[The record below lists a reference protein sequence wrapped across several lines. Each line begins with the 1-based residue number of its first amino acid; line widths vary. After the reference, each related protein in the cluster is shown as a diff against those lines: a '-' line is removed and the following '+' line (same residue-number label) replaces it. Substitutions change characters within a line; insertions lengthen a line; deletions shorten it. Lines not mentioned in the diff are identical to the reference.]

1 MKYVT
6 TLLAALLAAGLA
18 GCGAAP
24 QAPASA
30 TPAAETTV
38 EQQAAAA
45 YDAYRPEPGSAVA
58 FQDGDGFWYAVYPK
72 TLLESREEAAAL
84 FPDAVI
90 PTAVGEFHFAGFSPY
105 DSGFSAAGTF
115 EVAHILQSDTAALDG
130 AAEGL
135 IPLPASCG
143 REQYGVRYQSAAGGV
158 LVLTV
163 DRGETLAGDKT
174 LTASDYGGRTFY
186 TRPNQPHTLGV
197 QVEEGPALWL
207 SSVFPDTY
215 TPYTEDDPRAELSG
229 EELAALLTEVSGVF
243 STARDPAALYH
254 GGAARTPEE
263 ALARALED
271 AVPPACPDCGGA
283 TAAELTASEEL
294 PVRQR
299 DCTAMAQGTDAVY
312 DLSLTYDWVCPA
324 CGRRDAG
331 HTVTGNRVIVCH
343 GWTS

>member
-1 MKYVT
+1 MKHGT
-6 TLLAALLAAGLA
+6 ALLAALLAAGLA

-30 TPAAETTV
+30 APASETSI

-45 YDAYRPEPGSAVA
+45 YDAYRPEPGSAAA
-58 FQDGDGFWYAVYPK
+58 FQDADGFWYAVYPK
-72 TLLESREEAAAL
+72 TLLDSREDAAAL

-90 PTAVGEFHFAGFSPY
+90 PAAVGDFAFTGFSPY

-115 EVAHILQSDTAALDG
+115 EVAHILQTDTAALDG

-163 DRGETLAGDKT
+163 DRGETLAEDKT

-197 QVEEGPALWL
+197 QVEYGPALWL
-207 SSVFPDTY
+207 SSVFPDAY
-215 TPYTEDDPRAELSG
+215 TPYTEDDPRTELSG
-229 EELAALLTEVSGVF
+229 EELAALLTEVSGAF
-243 STARDPAALYH
+243 SAARDPAALYH
-254 GGAARTPEE
+254 GGAERTPEE
-263 ALARALED
+263 VLARALEE
-271 AVPPACPDCGGA
+271 AVSPVCPDCGA
-283 TAAELTASEEL
+283 VTAAELTVSEEL
-294 PVRQR
+294 PVQQR
-299 DCTAMAQGTDAVY
+299 DCIAMAQGTDAVY

-324 CGRRDAG
+324 CGYRDAG

-343 GWTS
+343 GWMS

>member
-1 MKYVT
+1 MKAKAKAGA
-6 TLLAALLAAGLA
+6 LGALALAVLVLA

-163 DRGETLAGDKT
+163 DLCETLAGDKT
-174 LTASDYGGRTFY
+174 L
-186 TRPNQPHTLGV
+186 
-197 QVEEGPALWL
+197 
-207 SSVFPDTY
+207 
-215 TPYTEDDPRAELSG
+215 
-229 EELAALLTEVSGVF
+229 
-243 STARDPAALYH
+243 ARSI
-254 GGAARTPEE
+254 
-263 ALARALED
+263 
-271 AVPPACPDCGGA
+271 
-283 TAAELTASEEL
+283 TAAGRFTPGPTSPIPWAS
-294 PVRQR
+294 R
-299 DCTAMAQGTDAVY
+299 
-312 DLSLTYDWVCPA
+312 WKK
-324 CGRRDAG
+324 GRRFG
-331 HTVTGNRVIVCH
+331 
-343 GWTS
+343 

>member
-1 MKYVT
+1 MKHGT
-6 TLLAALLAAGLA
+6 DLLAALLAAGLA

-30 TPAAETTV
+30 APASETSI

-45 YDAYRPEPGSAVA
+45 YDAYRPEPGSAAA
-58 FQDGDGFWYAVYPK
+58 FQDADGFWYAVYPK
-72 TLLESREEAAAL
+72 TLLDSREDAAAL

-90 PTAVGEFHFAGFSPY
+90 PAAVGDFAFTGFSPY

-115 EVAHILQSDTAALDG
+115 EVAHILQTDTAALDG

-163 DRGETLAGDKT
+163 DRGETLAEDKT

-197 QVEEGPALWL
+197 QVEYGPALWL
-207 SSVFPDTY
+207 SSVFPDAY

-229 EELAALLTEVSGVF
+229 EELAALLTEVSGAF
-243 STARDPAALYH
+243 SAARDPAALYH
-254 GGAARTPEE
+254 GGAERTPEE
-263 ALARALED
+263 VLARALED
-271 AVPPACPDCGGA
+271 AVPPACPDCGA
-283 TAAELTASEEL
+283 VTAAELTASEEL
-294 PVRQR
+294 PVQQR
-299 DCTAMAQGTDAVY
+299 DCIAMAQGTDAVY
-312 DLSLTYDWVCPA
+312 DLLLTYDWVCPA
-324 CGRRDAG
+324 CGYRDAG

-343 GWTS
+343 GWMS

>member
-1 MKYVT
+1 MKHGT
-6 TLLAALLAAGLA
+6 ALLAALLAAGLA

-30 TPAAETTV
+30 APASETSI

-45 YDAYRPEPGSAVA
+45 YDAYRPEPGSAAA
-58 FQDGDGFWYAVYPK
+58 FQDADGFWYAVYPK
-72 TLLESREEAAAL
+72 TLLDSREDAAAL

-90 PTAVGEFHFAGFSPY
+90 PAAVGDFAFTGFSPY

-115 EVAHILQSDTAALDG
+115 EVAHILQTDTAALDG

-163 DRGETLAGDKT
+163 DRGETLAEDKT

-197 QVEEGPALWL
+197 QVEYGPALWL
-207 SSVFPDTY
+207 SSVFPDAY

-229 EELAALLTEVSGVF
+229 EELAALLTEVSGAF
-243 STARDPAALYH
+243 SAARDPAALYH

-263 ALARALED
+263 VLARALET
-271 AVPPACPDCGGA
+271 AVPPVCPDCGA
-283 TAAELTASEEL
+283 VTAAELTASEEL
-294 PVRQR
+294 PVQQR
-299 DCTAMAQGTDAVY
+299 DCIAMAQGTDAVY
-312 DLSLTYDWVCPA
+312 DLLLTYDWVCPA
-324 CGRRDAG
+324 CGYRDAG

-343 GWTS
+343 GWMS